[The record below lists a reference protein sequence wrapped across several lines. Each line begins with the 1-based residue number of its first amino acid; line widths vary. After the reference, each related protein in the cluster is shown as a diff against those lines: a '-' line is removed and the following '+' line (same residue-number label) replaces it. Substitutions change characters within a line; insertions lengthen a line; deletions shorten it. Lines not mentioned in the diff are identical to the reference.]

1 MALGSEQL
9 PQTFVTTLASHFIS
23 SHPQAFSSLP
33 SPAVP
38 PDSQNLCVCQEKP
51 LLVVVSSD
59 LRQHPVGRFW
69 LPIARQLRSEF
80 RVISVAGHPRDQD
93 PIRDE
98 LRQLSDEWWPLE
110 AADVVSTAA
119 RIRELSPSLLLDL
132 GGHSADN
139 QPQLL
144 TQRLASVQATY
155 LGFYGPTYA
164 ACCDWWIVD
173 RALMAWIERS
183 YPGAEALWPLPGPS
197 LCYVPD
203 LHGLPDPQAI
213 TYQEPKHHVYGS
225 FNHTRKLTR
234 ATQERFGAVLSANP
248 DAVLQ
253 FRSHSFHDPAV
264 RRHFLQR
271 FSDAGIAPHQL
282 QPLPLRPLIGRGDGR
297 LSAGS
302 TFISIAIQ

>member
-1 MALGSEQL
+1 M
-9 PQTFVTTLASHFIS
+9 
-23 SHPQAFSSLP
+23 
-33 SPAVP
+33 
-38 PDSQNLCVCQEKP
+38 
-51 LLVVVSSD
+51 
-59 LRQHPVGRFW
+59 
-69 LPIARQLRSEF
+69 
-80 RVISVAGHPRDQD
+80 AGHPRDQD

-119 RIRELSPSLLLDL
+119 RIRDLEPSLLLDL

-139 QPQLL
+139 HPLLL
-144 TQRLASVQATY
+144 TQRLATVQATY

-197 LCYVPD
+197 LCYLPVCMVCLIPG
-203 LHGLPDPQAI
+203 HHISGTQTPGLRQ
-213 TYQEPKHHVYGS
+213 

-234 ATQERFGAVLSANP
+234 ATQERFGAVLAANP

-253 FRSHSFHDPAV
+253 FRSHSFQDPAV

-282 QPLPLRPLIGRGDGR
+282 QPLPYAPS
-297 LSAGS
+297 SAEAMADYRSDPSSSG
-302 TFISIAIQ
+302 